1 MPNYYNLIP
10 KPLSIM
16 RDNRWLAE
24 RLKIIWEK
32 YFPEV
37 EQKNDV
43 IVKFG
48 KKSRRTLGSIR
59 LQHENPSLLYVLS
72 RRALGVR
79 PKTIIVLNG
88 HFKKRSI
95 PEYVIDATIAH
106 ELSHY
111 AHGFASPHKQKYHYP
126 HKHGV
131 VRAEMRERGL
141 LELLQK
147 KKQWTKANWQ

>member
-1 MPNYYNLIP
+1 
-10 KPLSIM
+10 M
-16 RDNRWLAE
+16 RDNKWLAS

-43 IVKFG
+43 IVRFG

-59 LQHENPSLLYVLS
+59 LQYENPSLLYVIG
-72 RRALGVR
+72 RRVLGIR

-88 HFKKRSI
+88 HFKKKSI
-95 PEYVIDATIAH
+95 PPYIVDATIAH

-111 AHGFASPHKQKYHYP
+111 AHGFASPHKQKFRYP
-126 HKHGV
+126 HKHSV
-131 VRAEMRERGL
+131 VRREFQDRGL
-141 LELLQK
+141 EELEKHQ
-147 KKQWTKANWQ
+147 KQWTKTHWRKIIQ